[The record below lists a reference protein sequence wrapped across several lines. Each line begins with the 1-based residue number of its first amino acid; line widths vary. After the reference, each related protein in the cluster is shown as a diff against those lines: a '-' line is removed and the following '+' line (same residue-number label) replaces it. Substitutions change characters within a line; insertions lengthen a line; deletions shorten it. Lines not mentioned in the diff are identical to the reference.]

1 MAASFHMDS
10 DFISEEG
17 PVSIGYIQT
26 DEGEDYQVLLSSS
39 KRLDERRKKKAG
51 AILSAFIQAQM
62 KNPFP
67 QAFRRG
73 SMIVLDAKG
82 TMQGGAFA
90 GKVAKL
96 WKELER
102 GVFSVDSSF
111 QVVLLER
118 SGYPWWNRW
127 KRWLLGKSEIEII
140 SSFVHHTRSGAF
152 NLAFQDLSRM
162 KGKNGLD
169 YGKEVLKGVLVTGSL
184 VEQCLQMKKGKA
196 RALFMEKLLQ
206 LCKEAIWQGRFDVV
220 LQALR
225 EKKIDSWPLIED
237 WIEKEKEVKD
247 LLDKLQKIP
256 NEEALQW
263 RLETIFLK
271 ELTMAQGS
279 YQEMLQLIRTKLKEP
294 LKQKLVQ
301 RLMDGCARESIPF
314 PKD

>member
-1 MAASFHMDS
+1 
-10 DFISEEG
+10 
-17 PVSIGYIQT
+17 
-26 DEGEDYQVLLSSS
+26 
-39 KRLDERRKKKAG
+39 
-51 AILSAFIQAQM
+51 
-62 KNPFP
+62 
-67 QAFRRG
+67 
-73 SMIVLDAKG
+73 
-82 TMQGGAFA
+82 
-90 GKVAKL
+90 
-96 WKELER
+96 
-102 GVFSVDSSF
+102 
-111 QVVLLER
+111 
-118 SGYPWWNRW
+118 
-127 KRWLLGKSEIEII
+127 
-140 SSFVHHTRSGAF
+140 
-152 NLAFQDLSRM
+152 M